1 MNRAAST
8 QEPLSTFFY
17 VINYLLNE
25 VTGSDVRQTSQK
37 NSSFKRIG
45 YTFNKEILN
54 IKAYFLALIY
64 LECNKVN
71 NDKTG

>member
-1 MNRAAST
+1 MQDA
-8 QEPLSTFFY
+8 LY
-17 VINYLLNE
+17 K
-25 VTGSDVRQTSQK
+25 K
-37 NSSFKRIG
+37 NSSFKWISSADL

-54 IKAYFLALIY
+54 IKAYFLTLIY